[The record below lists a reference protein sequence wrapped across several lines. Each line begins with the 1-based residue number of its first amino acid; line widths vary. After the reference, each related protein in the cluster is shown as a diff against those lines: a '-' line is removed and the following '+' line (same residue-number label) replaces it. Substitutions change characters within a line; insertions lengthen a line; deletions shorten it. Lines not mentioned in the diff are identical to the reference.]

1 MDYSEKI
8 KAIMAISGKKQETLA
23 QELGV
28 TFAAFNRWVNKKSM
42 PRLAA
47 RNKINNMLVGQT
59 GIRGAYSL
67 PHKNKVGLPEAHLIL
82 REQALRLQNKKYP
95 HIIDTILKNPDIR
108 DQMILSLT
116 YHSNKIEGSTLTE
129 AETAGVIFHNI
140 ALKNKTITEQIEA
153 KNHQAALLYMFNHI
167 QSMASGKGSNKAST
181 ASTID
186 ENFILKIHAIL
197 MNGIRQDAGQYRNHG
212 VRIVGSFVP
221 TANHLKIQALM
232 KVFSKKIS
240 ILTQK
245 KISKTHQAN
254 NREKTPGEYIRECAK
269 SHAEFEQIHPFSD
282 GNGRVGRILLNSM
295 LLAQNLPP
303 AVILQ
308 TKKAK
313 YYSSLNNAQLKG
325 QLDQIEEYIADAVIA
340 GYRMINREIVK

>member
-1 MDYSEKI
+1 
-8 KAIMAISGKKQETLA
+8 MAISGKTQEALA

-28 TFAAFNRWVNKKSM
+28 TFAAFNRWVNKKSK
-42 PRLAA
+42 PRQNAQD
-47 RNKINNMLVGQT
+47 KINNMLATQT
-59 GIRGAYSL
+59 GMRGAYSL
-67 PHKNKVGLPEAHLIL
+67 PHQNKFGLNKSNLIL
-82 REQALRLQNKKYP
+82 REQALHLQNKKYP

-140 ALKNKTITEQIEA
+140 ALKNKTITEQMEA
-153 KNHQAALLYMFNHI
+153 KNHQAALLYMFNHV
-167 QSMASGKGSNKAST
+167 QNSAK
-181 ASTID
+181 ID
-186 ENFILKIHAIL
+186 ENFILRIHSIL

-221 TANHLKIQALM
+221 TANHLKLQDLM

-240 ILTQK
+240 ILTHK
-245 KISKTHQAN
+245 KISKVRQVIKQESAQN
-254 NREKTPGEYIRECAK
+254 TPGKYIRECAK
-269 SHAEFEQIHPFSD
+269 FHAEFEQIHPFSD
-282 GNGRVGRILLNSM
+282 GNGRVGRILLNAM